1 MSKPAAIRC
10 RTMRT
15 LTLVLAVVLLCPAI
29 YAQTSNTVFLEEL
42 TWDEVRD
49 ALKAGKTTVII
60 PTGGTEQ
67 NGIHVMLGKHNFVV
81 RAAAERMARKLGNA
95 LVAPVLEYV
104 PEGDPNNP
112 NYSPRPGV
120 ISCPGACFTT
130 VLEYAAKSL
139 KAGGFKEILLIGD
152 SGGNQAGLEE
162 VATKLNKAWDGSGAR
177 VFPLTEY
184 YSKGRENHRAWLLAQ
199 YGYTEEMIGS
209 HAGVTGTSQVL
220 HVFPA
225 GVRKEK
231 ILKIQDNEGSDGDPK
246 LATAEIGRMII
257 EFKVN
262 AGINHYKTLKAPAR
276 RQ

>member
-1 MSKPAAIRC
+1 
-10 RTMRT
+10 MRT
-15 LTLVLAVVLLCPAI
+15 LALVLSLMMFSPALR
-29 YAQTSNTVFLEEL
+29 AQTPNTVFLEEL

-81 RAAAERMARKLGNA
+81 KNAAERMARKLGNA

-112 NYSPRPGV
+112 NFNPRPGV
-120 ISCPGACFTT
+120 ISCPAQCFTT

-139 KAGGFKEILLIGD
+139 KAGGFKDILLIGD
-152 SGGNQAGLEE
+152 SGGNQTGLEQ
-162 VATKLNKAWDGSGAR
+162 VATKLNSEWDGSGSR

-184 YSKGRENHRAWLLAQ
+184 YSKGRENHRAWLLAEF
-199 YGYTEEMIGS
+199 GYTEEMIGS

-231 ILKIQDNEGSDGDPK
+231 ILKIKDDEGSDGDPK
-246 LATAEIGRMII
+246 LATAEIGKMII

-262 AGINHYKTLKAPAR
+262 AGINQYKALKTPAR
-276 RQ
+276 PRQ